1 MLKRIDID
9 MSLVFRAHAGF
20 VGVHGISKPGPG
32 LWTTSS
38 EAEHRA
44 LRGDQNRAETFQK
57 IHLLV

>member
-1 MLKRIDID
+1 